1 MAEPVVHF
9 LTLAHASK
17 IIDEALAQS
26 RSLKLNPMVVAVL
39 DAGGQLVAYKREDN
53 SALLRFEV
61 AFGKAWGALGMGRPS
76 RAFGAMATER
86 PHFVNSLAAASGGRL
101 IPVAGGVLIRNAEK
115 RIIGAVGTS
124 GDTSDNDETVAI
136 RAIKAAGLAS
146 DPENAPA

>member
-1 MAEPVVHF
+1 MADPVVHF

-61 AFGKAWGALGMGRPS
+61 AFGKAWGSLGMGRPS
-76 RAFGAMATER
+76 RAFGQMAAER
-86 PHFVNSLAAASGGRL
+86 PHFVNSLAAVSGGWL
-101 IPVAGGVLIRNAEK
+101 TQVAGGVLIRNAEK

-124 GDTSDNDETVAI
+124 GDSSDNDETVAI
-136 RAIKAAGLAS
+136 RAIRAAGLTP
-146 DPENAPA
+146 DPENAPG